1 MAPVLMLGSTA
12 RLPAA
17 ADGRPFTMQS
27 ASRGYRLFCK
37 YSNTKCASPDEL
49 NSICN
54 RPLRANP
61 QVAPLSSDMIL
72 DGQTRH
78 FSRSLRSQV
87 GEEPKTLQSAFIA
100 AQDPDGHRG
109 AQSTRCKALGQ
120 QFETS
125 SAMPIRKNNR
135 RPVENVW
142 HDRLRELPC
151 SIERGRWLPPPGG
164 GD

>member
-61 QVAPLSSDMIL
+61 QVTPLSSDMIL

-87 GEEPKTLQSAFIA
+87 GEEPKTLQSVVA
-100 AQDPDGHRG
+100 DGEDLSSLDRADSSIHRG
-109 AQSTRCKALGQ
+109 AG
-120 QFETS
+120 
-125 SAMPIRKNNR
+125 PR
-135 RPVENVW
+135 RAPWRTINP
-142 HDRLRELPC
+142 L
-151 SIERGRWLPPPGG
+151 
-164 GD
+164 